1 MNILLT
7 GGLGYIASHVATTL
21 IANGNQIFLLDN
33 LSNSDISVL
42 ERLERITNCSI
53 PFFQEDIRN
62 KSAVVKILAD
72 NQINTVM
79 HLAGLKAVGESSQQ
93 PIHYYDNNVTGSIA
107 LLEAMQAT
115 NIFALVFSSSATVY
129 GEPHY
134 LPYDEDH
141 PTNPANPYGKTKLMV
156 EQILHDL
163 VNSDERWSVAC
174 LRYFNPV
181 GAHESGLI
189 GEDPNGIPNNLMP
202 FVARVASQS
211 LNCLT
216 IFGNDYDT
224 RDGTGERDY
233 IHVLDLAEGHLA
245 ALEYIKSHRGWHAIN
260 LGSGSATSVLE
271 MIAVFEDASGQKI
284 PYQISERRLGD
295 LATCYAKADKAANL
309 IKWKTQR
316 TLYQMCS
323 SAWNF
328 QKQLQ
333 KKNRS

>member
-21 IANGNQIFLLDN
+21 VANGHQISLLDN
-33 LSNSDISVL
+33 LSNSDIRVL
-42 ERLERITNCSI
+42 SRLEKIVGHSI
-53 PFFQEDIRN
+53 SFFKEDVRN
-62 KSAVVKILAD
+62 QVAVKKILAD
-72 NQINTVM
+72 KQIDAVI
-79 HLAGLKAVGESSQQ
+79 HFAGLKAVGESSQFPLQ
-93 PIHYYDNNVTGSIA
+93 YYDNNVAGTVS
-107 LLEAMQAT
+107 LLGAMRST
-115 NIFALVFSSSATVY
+115 NVFKLVFSSSATVY

-141 PTNPANPYGKTKLMV
+141 PTNPTNPYGQTKLMV
-156 EQILHDL
+156 EKILNDL
-163 VNSDERWSVAC
+163 TNSDSRWAIAC

-202 FVARVASQS
+202 YVARVASNN
-211 LNCLT
+211 LECLH

-233 IHVLDLAEGHLA
+233 IHVQDLAEGHLA
-245 ALEYIKSHRGWHAIN
+245 ALEYLQSHHGWHAIN

-271 MIAVFEDASGQKI
+271 MVAAFERASGKKI
-284 PYQISERRLGD
+284 PYQVSERRAGD
-295 LATCYAKADKAANL
+295 LAIYYAKADKAANL
-309 IKWKTQR
+309 LQWKTQR
-316 TLYQMCS
+316 TVEEMCS

-328 QKQLQ
+328 QQQSQ
-333 KKNRS
+333 KILNS

>member
-21 IANGNQIFLLDN
+21 VADGHQIYLLDN
-33 LSNSDISVL
+33 LSNSDIGVL

-53 PFFQEDIRN
+53 PFFQQDVRN
-62 KSAVVKILAD
+62 KGAVEKILAD
-72 NQINTVM
+72 EQINAVM
-79 HLAGLKAVGESSQQ
+79 HFAGLKAVGESSQLPLQ
-93 PIHYYDNNVTGSIA
+93 YYDNNVAGTIA
-107 LLEAMQAT
+107 LLEAMRGT
-115 NIFALVFSSSATVY
+115 NVFTLVFSSSATVY

-134 LPYDEDH
+134 LPCDEDH
-141 PTNPANPYGKTKLMV
+141 PTNPTNPYGQTKLMV
-156 EQILHDL
+156 EKILLDL
-163 VNSDERWSVAC
+163 ANSDERWAIAC

-202 FVARVASQS
+202 YVARVASQS
-211 LNCLT
+211 LNCLN
-216 IFGNDYDT
+216 IFGDNYDT

-233 IHVLDLAEGHLA
+233 IHVQDLAEGHLA
-245 ALEYIKSHRGWHAIN
+245 ALGYLNSHQGWHAIN

-271 MIAVFEDASGQKI
+271 MITAFERASGQKI
-284 PYQISERRLGD
+284 PYKISERRPGD
-295 LATCYAKADKAANL
+295 LAACYAKVDKAADL
-309 IKWKTQR
+309 LQWKTQR
-316 TLYQMCS
+316 SVDQMCT

-333 KKNRS
+333 KKK

>member
-93 PIHYYDNNVTGSIA
+93 PIQYYDNNVTGSIA

-129 GEPHY
+129 GEPE
-134 LPYDEDH
+134 P
-141 PTNPANPYGKTKLMV
+141 KL
-156 EQILHDL
+156 I
-163 VNSDERWSVAC
+163 AC
-174 LRYFNPV
+174 QPRCDFMYSN
-181 GAHESGLI
+181 
-189 GEDPNGIPNNLMP
+189 
-202 FVARVASQS
+202 
-211 LNCLT
+211 
-216 IFGNDYDT
+216 
-224 RDGTGERDY
+224 
-233 IHVLDLAEGHLA
+233 A
-245 ALEYIKSHRGWHAIN
+245 AKCPSAKS
-260 LGSGSATSVLE
+260 ST
-271 MIAVFEDASGQKI
+271 
-284 PYQISERRLGD
+284 
-295 LATCYAKADKAANL
+295 
-309 IKWKTQR
+309 
-316 TLYQMCS
+316 
-323 SAWNF
+323 
-328 QKQLQ
+328 
-333 KKNRS
+333 

>member
-21 IANGNQIFLLDN
+21 ISNGHQIVLLDN
-33 LSNSDISVL
+33 LSNSDIEVL
-42 ERLERITNCSI
+42 DRLKRITNCPI

-62 KSAVVKILAD
+62 KIAVKKILAD
-72 NQINTVM
+72 SKINAVM
-79 HLAGLKAVGESSQQ
+79 HFAGLKAVGESSQLPLQ
-93 PIHYYDNNVTGSIA
+93 YYDNNVAGTIA
-107 LLEAMQAT
+107 LLDAMRAA

-129 GEPHY
+129 GNPHY

-141 PTNPANPYGKTKLMV
+141 PTNPTNPYGQTKLMV
-156 EQILHDL
+156 EKILNDL
-163 VNSDERWSVAC
+163 ANSDERWSVAC

-189 GEDPNGIPNNLMP
+189 GENPNGIPNNLMP
-202 FVARVASQS
+202 FVARVASQG
-211 LNCLT
+211 LNYLN

-245 ALEYIKSHRGWHAIN
+245 ALEYIKSHHGWHAIN

-271 MIAVFEDASGQKI
+271 MISVFEDASGQKI
-284 PYQISERRLGD
+284 PFQISKRRPGD
-295 LATCYAKADKAANL
+295 LATCYANADKAANV
-309 IKWKTQR
+309 IQWKTQR

-328 QKQLQ
+328 QKQLE
-333 KKNRS
+333 KKK

>member
-21 IANGNQIFLLDN
+21 VSNGHQIYLLDN
-33 LSNSDISVL
+33 LSNSDIGVL
-42 ERLERITNCSI
+42 KRLEKITNCSI
-53 PFFQEDIRN
+53 PFFQEDVRN
-62 KSAVVKILAD
+62 KGTVEKILAD
-72 NQINTVM
+72 NHIDAVM
-79 HLAGLKAVGESSQQ
+79 HFAGLKAVGESSQLPLQ
-93 PIHYYDNNVTGSIA
+93 YYDNNVAGTIA

-115 NIFALVFSSSATVY
+115 NVFTLVFSSSATVY

-141 PTNPANPYGKTKLMV
+141 PKNPTNPYGQTKLMV
-156 EQILHDL
+156 EGILHDL
-163 VNSDERWSVAC
+163 ANSNERWSIAC

-202 FVARVASQS
+202 FVARVASKR
-211 LNCLT
+211 LDCLSV
-216 IFGNDYDT
+216 FGNDYDT

-233 IHVLDLAEGHLA
+233 IHVQDLAEGHLA
-245 ALEYIKSHRGWHAIN
+245 ALGYLQAHKGWHAIN
-260 LGSGSATSVLE
+260 LGSGSATSVLD
-271 MIAVFEDASGQKI
+271 MIAAFERASGQKI
-284 PYQISERRLGD
+284 PYKISERRPGD
-295 LATCYAKADKAANL
+295 LDTCYAKADKAVDL
-309 IKWKTQR
+309 LQWR
-316 TLYQMCS
+316 TRRTIDQMCA

-333 KKNRS
+333 KK

>member
-21 IANGNQIFLLDN
+21 IANGHQIVLLDN
-33 LSNSDISVL
+33 LSNSDIEVL
-42 ERLERITNCSI
+42 DRLKRITNCSI

-62 KSAVVKILAD
+62 KIAVKKILAD
-72 NQINTVM
+72 SKINAVM
-79 HLAGLKAVGESSQQ
+79 HFAGLKAVGESSQLPLQ
-93 PIHYYDNNVTGSIA
+93 YYDNNVAGTIA
-107 LLEAMQAT
+107 LLDAMRAT

-129 GEPHY
+129 GDPHY

-141 PTNPANPYGKTKLMV
+141 PTNPTNPYGQTKLMV
-156 EQILHDL
+156 EKILNDL
-163 VNSDERWSVAC
+163 ANSDERWSVAC

-189 GEDPNGIPNNLMP
+189 GDDPNGIPNNLMP

-211 LNCLT
+211 LGCLN

-245 ALEYIKSHRGWHAIN
+245 ALEYIKSHSGWHAIN
-260 LGSGSATSVLE
+260 LGSGSANSVLDLVN
-271 MIAVFEDASGQKI
+271 AFERASGQKV
-284 PYQISERRLGD
+284 PYVISERRPGD
-295 LATCYAKADKAANL
+295 LPIYYAKADKALKILN
-309 IKWKTQR
+309 WKTR
-316 TLYQMCS
+316 RSMDQMCAS
-323 SAWNF
+323 SWNF

-333 KKNRS
+333 KK